1 MHLLAAAVLTMADVE
16 RAAVANAP
24 AVIAARERVR
34 EQRAVAALTGA
45 SRMPH
50 AFANY
55 VQAPQGGTIG
65 TITQRLTTVGGQFAL
80 GDFAGTS
87 AALAQARSNVQ
98 LARAQEI
105 GAREAE
111 RMRAIGLFFDAIR
124 TTEIERLRERI
135 VAAAQAD
142 RRAARL
148 RYAAGAAPRLD
159 IVRADVALANAQAG
173 LARARAD
180 RDNALG
186 ALRLETGTQGPALVL
201 PSLAS
206 AGIGEPPAIAPA
218 AAVGIGLRLR
228 PEVLAARAG
237 VAAEEAA
244 VVAAERARLPG
255 FTAQLG
261 YTAGVDGGLNVK
273 GPSANLSLDVP
284 LSGAGADR
292 VAAERARLAQA
303 RARLTGAQQ
312 LVQGEIEAAIRSSA
326 ADREALVAAA
336 RARDEAAAEVT
347 ATATGYRNGASSSL
361 DLQNARSTY
370 AQAAIDAATAAAT
383 LDRAVA
389 TLHLVMGENR

>member
-1 MHLLAAAVLTMADVE
+1 MHLLVAGVLTLVDVE
-16 RAAVANAP
+16 RAAIANAP
-24 AVIAARERVR
+24 TVIAARERVR
-34 EQRAVAALTGA
+34 EQRAVVAQTGA

-50 AFANY
+50 AFASY
-55 VQAPQGGTIG
+55 AQAPQGGTIG

-80 GDFAGTS
+80 GDVVGTS
-87 AALAQARSNVQ
+87 AALAQARSEVQ
-98 LARAQEI
+98 LAQAQEA

-111 RMRAIGLFFDAIR
+111 RMRAVGLYFDAIQ
-124 TTEIERLRERI
+124 TTDIERLRERI

-142 RRAARL
+142 RGAARL
-148 RYAAGAAPRLD
+148 RYAAGDVPRLD
-159 IVRADVALANAQAG
+159 IVRADVALASAQAD
-173 LARARAD
+173 LARAQAD

-186 ALRLETGTQGPALVL
+186 ALSLEIGAQGPALDL

-206 AGIGEPPAIAPA
+206 AGIAEPAPIAPA

-237 VAAEEAA
+237 VAAEESA
-244 VVAAERARLPG
+244 VSVAERARLPG

-261 YTAGVDGGLNVK
+261 YTTGVDGGLNVK
-273 GPSANLSLDVP
+273 GPSANLLLDVP

-303 RARLTGAQQ
+303 RARLAGAQR
-312 LVQGEIEAAIRSSA
+312 LVEGEIGAAIRSYA
-326 ADREALVAAA
+326 ADREALVAAT

-347 ATATGYRNGASSSL
+347 AAAIGYRNGASSSL

-370 AQAAIDAATAAAT
+370 AQAAIGAATAAAT

>member
-1 MHLLAAAVLTMADVE
+1 MHLLVAAVLTLVDVE
-16 RAAVANAP
+16 RAAIANAP
-24 AVIAARERVR
+24 TVIAARERVR
-34 EQRAVAALTGA
+34 EQRAVVAQTGA

-50 AFANY
+50 AFASY
-55 VQAPQGGTIG
+55 AQAPQGGTIG

-80 GDFAGTS
+80 GDVAGTS
-87 AALAQARSNVQ
+87 AALAQARSEVR
-98 LARAQEI
+98 LAQAQEA

-111 RMRAIGLFFDAIR
+111 RMRAVGLYFDAIQ
-124 TTEIERLRERI
+124 TTDIERLRERI

-148 RYAAGAAPRLD
+148 RYAAGDVPRLD
-159 IVRADVALANAQAG
+159 IVRADVALASAQAD

-186 ALRLETGTQGPALVL
+186 ALSLEIGTRGAALDL
-201 PSLAS
+201 PSRARV
-206 AGIGEPPAIAPA
+206 GIADPAAIAAA

-237 VAAEEAA
+237 VAAEESA
-244 VVAAERARLPG
+244 VSVAEQARLPG

-261 YTAGVDGGLNVK
+261 YTTGVDGGLNVK
-273 GPSANLSLDVP
+273 GPSANLLLDVP
-284 LSGAGADR
+284 LSGIGADR
-292 VAAERARLAQA
+292 VAAEQARLAQA
-303 RARLTGAQQ
+303 RARLAGAQR
-312 LVQGEIEAAIRSSA
+312 LVEGEIEAAIRSYA
-326 ADREALVAAA
+326 ADREALVAAT

-347 ATATGYRNGASSSL
+347 AAAIGYRNGASSSL

-370 AQAAIDAATAAAT
+370 AQAAIGAATAAAT

>member
-1 MHLLAAAVLTMADVE
+1 MHLLAAAVLTLVDVE
-16 RAAVANAP
+16 RAAIANAP
-24 AVIAARERVR
+24 SVIAARERVR
-34 EQRAVAALTGA
+34 EQRAVVAQTGA

-50 AFANY
+50 AFASY
-55 VQAPQGGTIG
+55 AQAPQGGTIG

-80 GDFAGTS
+80 GDVAGTS
-87 AALAQARSNVQ
+87 AALAQARSEVQ
-98 LARAQEI
+98 LAQAQEA

-111 RMRAIGLFFDAIR
+111 RIRAVGLYFDAIQ
-124 TTEIERLRERI
+124 TTDIERLRERI

-148 RYAAGAAPRLD
+148 RYAAGDVPRLD
-159 IVRADVALANAQAG
+159 IVRADVALASAQAD

-186 ALRLETGTQGPALVL
+186 ALSLEIGTRGAALDL

-206 AGIGEPPAIAPA
+206 AGIAEPAAIAPA

-228 PEVLAARAG
+228 PEVLAARAA
-237 VAAEEAA
+237 VAAEESA
-244 VVAAERARLPG
+244 VSVAERTRLPG

-261 YTAGVDGGLNVK
+261 YTTGVDGGLNVK
-273 GPSANLSLDVP
+273 GPSANLLLDVP
-284 LSGAGADR
+284 LSGIGADR
-292 VAAERARLAQA
+292 VAAEQARLAQA
-303 RARLTGAQQ
+303 RARLAGAQR
-312 LVQGEIEAAIRSSA
+312 LVEGEIEAAIRSYA
-326 ADREALVAAA
+326 ADREALVAAT

-347 ATATGYRNGASSSL
+347 AAAIGYRNGASSSL

-370 AQAAIDAATAAAT
+370 AQAAIGAATAAAT

-389 TLHLVMGENR
+389 TLHLVMGEHR

>member
-1 MHLLAAAVLTMADVE
+1 MHLLAAAVLTLVDVE
-16 RAAVANAP
+16 RAAIANAP
-24 AVIAARERVR
+24 TVIAARERVR
-34 EQRAVAALTGA
+34 EQRAVVAQTGA

-50 AFANY
+50 AFASY
-55 VQAPQGGTIG
+55 AQAPQGGTIG

-80 GDFAGTS
+80 GDVVGTS
-87 AALAQARSNVQ
+87 AALAQARSEVQ
-98 LARAQEI
+98 LAQAQEA

-111 RMRAIGLFFDAIR
+111 RMRAVDLFFDAIQ
-124 TTEIERLRERI
+124 TTDIERLRERI

-148 RYAAGAAPRLD
+148 RYAAGDVPRLD
-159 IVRADVALANAQAG
+159 IVRADVALASAQAD

-186 ALRLETGTQGPALVL
+186 MLSLEIGARGPALNL

-206 AGIGEPPAIAPA
+206 VGIAEPAATAPA

-228 PEVLAARAG
+228 PEVLAARAA
-237 VAAEEAA
+237 VAAEESA
-244 VVAAERARLPG
+244 VSVAERARLPA

-261 YTAGVDGGLNVK
+261 YTTGVDGGLNVK
-273 GPSANLSLDVP
+273 GPSASLLFDVP
-284 LSGAGADR
+284 LSGVGADR
-292 VAAERARLAQA
+292 LAAEQARLGQA
-303 RARLTGAQQ
+303 RAHLAGAQR
-312 LVQGEIEAAIRSSA
+312 LVEGEIESAIRSYA
-326 ADREALVAAA
+326 ADREALVAAT

-347 ATATGYRNGASSSL
+347 AAAIGYRNGASSSL
-361 DLQNARSTY
+361 DLQDARSTY
-370 AQAAIDAATAAAT
+370 AQAAIGAATAAAT